1 MRKKRM
7 KKTEDEIGRQ
17 STSLNFLRVR
27 ERKRKGIK
35 RRYWGTFI
43 MTRTTTG
50 WLLWCNIRTFNRK
63 RHRRQ
68 QTAAAARSLL
78 LLTLPPVAVQSL
90 ACWFVCQAAVTSL
103 LFFTF
108 SILGGSLIP
117 LDLFRVSLTRLE
129 FQYFSI
135 YRNLFV
141 NWKNNETIFKKCLFK
156 SNWTALI
163 LKSRRYHQLV

>member
-50 WLLWCNIRTFNRK
+50 WLWCNIRTFNRK

-90 ACWFVCQAAVTSL
+90 GCLACWFVSGGRDVFIIFH
-103 LFFTF
+103 FFYTRWQV
-108 SILGGSLIP
+108 P

-141 NWKNNETIFKKCLFK
+141 NWKNNETIFKNVF
-156 SNWTALI
+156 SNPTEHFI
-163 LKSRRYHQLV
+163 

>member
-50 WLLWCNIRTFNRK
+50 WLWCNIRTFNRK

-68 QTAAAARSLL
+68 QTAAALVHFL
-78 LLTLPPVAVQSL
+78 LLTLPVALPRVLICMSGGRDVFYIFQFFLYS
-90 ACWFVCQAAVTSL
+90 AAASAWFISCVADTFRIF
-103 LFFTF
+103 LF
-108 SILGGSLIP
+108 S
-117 LDLFRVSLTRLE
+117 
-129 FQYFSI
+129 YFLK
-135 YRNLFV
+135 NLFV
-141 NWKNNETIFKKCLFK
+141 N
-156 SNWTALI
+156 
-163 LKSRRYHQLV
+163 

>member
-50 WLLWCNIRTFNRK
+50 WLWCNIRTFNRK

-68 QTAAAARSLL
+68 QTAAALVHFL
-78 LLTLPPVAVQSL
+78 LLTLPVALPRVLICVSGGRDVFYIFQ
-90 ACWFVCQAAVTSL
+90 
-103 LFFTF
+103 FFNTRRQ
-108 SILGGSLIP
+108 LP

-156 SNWTALI
+156 SN
-163 LKSRRYHQLV
+163 